1 MNLKAQML
9 EPLDA
14 GFPDRIAPEGCEEL
28 DGLLQQP
35 CHLHSN
41 DGATTSRFLQ
51 APQGVT
57 NRPGTGQ
64 LIHRQKFH
72 PLDVAD
78 DGQAQWRQG

>member
-1 MNLKAQML
+1 ML
-9 EPLDA
+9 EPLNT
-14 GFPDRIAPEGCEEL
+14 GFANRVVAQGREEL
-28 DGLLQQP
+28 DRLLQQP

-57 NRPGTGQ
+57 NGPGTGQ